1 MSPGLAEVL
10 KVRPRASKSCPSE
23 ETDKETAMH
32 GEHNCWEGSY
42 GLGSAHMEQG
52 RRVPGRRVLVGT
64 SFWLELRLAKG
75 LQDSGVVQ
83 V

>member
-1 MSPGLAEVL
+1 
-10 KVRPRASKSCPSE
+10 
-23 ETDKETAMH
+23 MH

-42 GLGSAHMEQG
+42 GLGSAHLEQG

-75 LQDSGVVQ
+75 LQDSRAVQ